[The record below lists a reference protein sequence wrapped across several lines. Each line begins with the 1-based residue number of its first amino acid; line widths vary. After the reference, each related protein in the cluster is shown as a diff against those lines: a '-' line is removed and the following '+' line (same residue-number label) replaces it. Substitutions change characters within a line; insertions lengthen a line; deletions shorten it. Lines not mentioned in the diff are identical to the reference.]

1 MTDVRCILTCVRIN
15 MGLVIVDT
23 ISLSSMIQLYQISSV
38 FTPTLAFTYTTL
50 LTQPIQQNNNSATHA
65 TIQTKEPGSER

>member
-1 MTDVRCILTCVRIN
+1 MYDVLTYVRIN

-50 LTQPIQQNNNSATHA
+50 LTQPI
-65 TIQTKEPGSER
+65 